1 MEKIHSYTTRALIIV
16 LIIFGPIYLIELLH
30 IKAFSTAK
38 LFNIPIGGFIIWIYY
53 LVAALVALIL
63 VSMINAS
70 ERD

>member
-1 MEKIHSYTTRALIIV
+1 MGKNNSYTSRALIIV

-30 IKAFSTAK
+30 IEAFSTTK

-53 LVAALVALIL
+53 LVVALVALVL

-70 ERD
+70 ERN